1 MLNALRELIDL
12 EIDRITDAQSA
23 LKTAINAAGGTLTD
37 ETLEYFS
44 YAFAAIVTGEPQP
57 IEFDV
62 DGTVITLE
70 TARLIDAKAALKT
83 AINAAGGE
91 LTNET
96 LEDYAAEA
104 ARVLALNAEPGAPE
118 DTEEIITLTAD
129 AIINLILLT
138 YKQGYDQEKITL
150 TANAT
155 IDFIYIG

>member
-23 LKTAINAAGGTLTD
+23 LKTAINAAGGTLTT
-37 ETLEYFS
+37 ETLEYFP
-44 YAFAAIVTGEPQP
+44 YAFTEILTGEPQSP
-57 IEFDV
+57 DFDV

-70 TARLIDAKAALKT
+70 GARLLDAKAALKA
-83 AINAAGGE
+83 AINAAGGT
-91 LTNET
+91 LTNEM

-104 ARVLALNAEPGAPE
+104 ARVLELNAEPGAPE
-118 DTEEIITLTAD
+118 DTEEIITLTAN
-129 AIINLILLT
+129 AIIELVLLV
-138 YKQGYDQEKITL
+138 KGSGYEQEKITL